1 MDNYEKVL
9 QHDREIFI
17 KEDRE
22 ALLRRTGLELVQ
34 EGRYV
39 SVPML
44 DEVYLAECRTGV
56 ITKSGD
62 PQGKVD
68 VHTQLLLMHYLIY
81 SRETAHISGRELP
94 FREIK
99 GVGHFESA
107 FLREVEPLLKSAFA
121 GRLDAFREAG
131 RKLLGEPLAYG
142 DASVKLHIFPNI
154 PVTYIL
160 FDGDEEFPMNVNVL
174 FDEAVTQCIHP
185 EDVPAV
191 GGYGAKAL
199 VRAAV
204 EENNDL

>member
-17 KEDRE
+17 KENME
-22 ALLRRTGLELVQ
+22 ALLKRTGLELVQ
-34 EGRYV
+34 EDRYV

-44 DEVYLAECRTGV
+44 DEVFVAECRTGA
-56 ITKSGD
+56 IYRSGD
-62 PQGKVD
+62 LQGKVD
-68 VHTQLLLMHYLIY
+68 VHTQLLIMHYLIY

-94 FREIK
+94 FRDIK
-99 GVGHFESA
+99 GVGHFEAA
-107 FLREVEPLLKSAFA
+107 FLREVEPLLKSSFS

-131 RKLLGEPLAYG
+131 KKLLGEPAPFG

-160 FDGDEEFPMNVNVL
+160 FEGDEEFPMNINVL
-174 FDEAVTQCIHP
+174 FDEAITHCIHP
-185 EDVPAV
+185 EDVPVV

-199 VRAAV
+199 VRAAQI
-204 EENNDL
+204 